1 MRLIRLTAALLLL
14 VLSAGCGKEP
24 GQGEADQDDPV
35 AQGRKLF
42 MANGCNLCH
51 GPEGRGDGP
60 VARSLSPKPRD
71 FADLSAYKRGPGL
84 EQLEETIQKG
94 LHTGQGI
101 MPAFPNIPSEDRRR
115 LALFIQ
121 SLQPK

>member
-1 MRLIRLTAALLLL
+1 MHLIRLTVGLLLL
-14 VLSAGCGKEP
+14 GLGAGCGEET
-24 GQGEADQDDPV
+24 QGDATQDNPV

-60 VARSLSPKPRD
+60 VARSLNPKPRN

-84 EQLEETIQKG
+84 EQIEETIQHG
-94 LHTGQGI
+94 LNTGQGI
-101 MPAFPNIPSEDRRR
+101 MPAFPNIASEDRHR

-121 SLQPK
+121 SLQTK